1 MKKIFAI
8 ALALVMLVSVL
19 PVLGVSAAETKVDLS
34 GYTKTGDKVTVSGS
48 SATWEDTPTGDMG
61 AAEFVGLEMKNVFAE
76 TKDDYINLNLTIE
89 KLPVFK
95 KAYQGN
101 AHVANGFF
109 VTCVRNY
116 ANGTMDYLK
125 FTILRLD
132 EAGNLSISIAKDS
145 TNNELAESVKPLGK
159 KVGDSFKLTAHWR
172 ADNKLDVYCD
182 GELVASYDS
191 ATYSTNAN
199 SGRKNFMRIGYCSNQ
214 ATTSEEMP
222 IPLDVKIVL
231 NSVSLG
237 KAEAHTH
244 TPEADDGNC
253 TTAIKCSSCGEVMTP
268 GASAHTPKAEKVGAV
283 DATATVPGYT
293 GDVVCSVC
301 NTVITKGE
309 VIPATGTPAESTP
322 AESTPAESTPA
333 ESTPAES
340 TPAESTPVAT
350 TPAATTP
357 AATTPAATTP
367 AATTPATTTPTNP
380 ETGNDGFNAMYI
392 ALLTVTLLAVV
403 ALLVPGI
410 RSKLIRK

>member
-48 SATWEDTPTGDMG
+48 SATWEDAPTGNMDQ
-61 AAEFVGLEMKNVFAE
+61 AEFVGIEKKGVFTE
-76 TKDDYINLNLTIE
+76 VKDEYINLNLTIE
-89 KLPVFK
+89 KMPVFK
-95 KAYQGN
+95 QVNSGN
-101 AHVANGFF
+101 SHVANGFF
-109 VTCVRNY
+109 VACMRNY
-116 ANGTMDYLK
+116 GGPASGQGDYLR
-125 FTILRLD
+125 FNIVRLD
-132 EAGNLSISIAKDS
+132 EAGNLSIGVAKDGTS
-145 TNNELAESVKPLGK
+145 NAFVDHVTPLGK
-159 KVGDSFKLTAHWR
+159 KVGDTFKLTVRWCS
-172 ADNKLDVYCD
+172 DNKVEVYCD
-182 GELVASYDS
+182 GELIVSYSDVAYY
-191 ATYSTNAN
+191 AGN

-214 ATTSEEMP
+214 ALATDTM
-222 IPLDVKIVL
+222 DVKIVL

-244 TPEADDGNC
+244 TAEPDDGNC
-253 TTAIKCSSCGEVMTP
+253 MTPVLCACGEVMTP
-268 GASAHTPKAEKVGAV
+268 GAAHTPAAEKVGVVA
-283 DATATVPGYT
+283 ATATVPGYT

-333 ESTPAES
+333 ESTP
-340 TPAESTPVAT
+340 VAT

-367 AATTPATTTPTNP
+367 AATTPTNP

-410 RSKLIRK
+410 RNKLIRK

>member
-48 SATWEDTPTGDMG
+48 SATWEDAPTGDMG
-61 AAEFVGLEMKNVFAE
+61 QAEFVGVEKKGVFTE
-76 TKDDYINLNLTIE
+76 VKDEYINLNLTIE
-89 KLPVFK
+89 KMPVFK
-95 KAYQGN
+95 QINSGN
-101 AHVANGFF
+101 SHVANGFF
-109 VTCVRNY
+109 VACMRNY
-116 ANGTMDYLK
+116 GGPASGQGDYLR
-125 FTILRLD
+125 FNIVRLD
-132 EAGNLSISIAKDS
+132 EAGNLSIGVAKDGTS
-145 TNNELAESVKPLGK
+145 DAFVNHVAPLGK
-159 KVGDSFKLTAHWR
+159 KVGDTFKLTVRWCS
-172 ADNKLDVYCD
+172 DNKVEVYCD
-182 GELVASYDS
+182 GELIVSYSDVAYY
-191 ATYSTNAN
+191 AGN

-244 TPEADDGNC
+244 TPEADDGDC

-340 TPAESTPVAT
+340 TPVAT

-367 AATTPATTTPTNP
+367 AATTPTNP